1 MNQKFKNIPIES
13 DTRVLFQNETNIGGY
28 PVLYEIW
35 SSDGYR
41 AESFI
46 FSDDDVSGLS
56 DIEIEK
62 VVCESG
68 LIQDE
73 SGITIN
79 RSDSGF
85 VFVSFNFE

>member
-1 MNQKFKNIPIES
+1 MDKKFKSIPIEP
-13 DTRVLFQNETNIGGY
+13 DTRILFQNETNLGGY
-28 PVLYEIW
+28 PVRYEIW
-35 SSDGYR
+35 SWDGYR

-46 FSDDDVSGLS
+46 FSNDDVSGLS
-56 DIEIEK
+56 DMEIEK
-62 VVCESG
+62 VVHESG
-68 LIQDE
+68 LIHEE